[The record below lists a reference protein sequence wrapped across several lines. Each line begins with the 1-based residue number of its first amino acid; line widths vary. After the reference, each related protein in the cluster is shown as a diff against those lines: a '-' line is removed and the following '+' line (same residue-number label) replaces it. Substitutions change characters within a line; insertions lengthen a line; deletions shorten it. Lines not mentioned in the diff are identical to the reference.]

1 MPDLTGHRLGQYQI
15 LERISRGATST
26 VYKAYQEKLDRHVAI
41 KVLSPHFIE
50 EEGFLERFHQEA
62 RAVARLDR
70 PNILPVYDFDDAGD
84 SVYIVMKYVDTG
96 TLKQMLGRPLDL
108 GLVVEIVTRL
118 AWHWVTPIGRAW
130 SIAMSNR
137 ATF

>member
-26 VYKAYQEKLDRHVAI
+26 VYKAYQEKLDRCVAV

-62 RAVARLDR
+62 RAVA
-70 PNILPVYDFDDAGD
+70 
-84 SVYIVMKYVDTG
+84 
-96 TLKQMLGRPLDL
+96 
-108 GLVVEIVTRL
+108 
-118 AWHWVTPIGRAW
+118 
-130 SIAMSNR
+130 
-137 ATF
+137 